1 MNSIGEEIDSRLEK
15 ILKEIFQIDEVNL
28 ENSMDDIP
36 EWDSFRH
43 ILLLTKIEKEFGIRI
58 EMSDF
63 TIMTSIPIIKSKIL
77 MYLNE
82 KQ

>member
-1 MNSIGEEIDSRLEK
+1 MNDFDEEIDSKLEN
-15 ILKEIFQIDEVNL
+15 ILKKIFQIDKIDL

-43 ILLLTKIEKEFGIRI
+43 ILLLTKIENEFKIKI
-58 EMSDF
+58 KMSDF
-63 TIMTSIPIIKSKIL
+63 TVMTSIPIIKSKIE

-82 KQ
+82 K